1 VGVVLFFR
9 ALLAFLALPGA
20 VAFAVPLLLF
30 RSRTPAEGF
39 HPLGA
44 VVLGVGVVVLGW
56 CVRDFYVLGRGTLA
70 PWDPPRALVVRGL
83 YRYSRNP
90 MYVGVLCIV
99 TGWALGFQSI
109 GLAIYAICLVV
120 AFHVRVLVA
129 EEPFLART
137 HGQAWLDYKARV
149 PRWLWQAP

>member
-1 VGVVLFFR
+1 MLFVR
-9 ALLAFLALPGA
+9 ALAAFLALPGV
-20 VAFAVPLLLF
+20 VAFGVPLLVF
-30 RSRTPAEGF
+30 RSGPWPETF
-39 HPLGA
+39 HPMGA
-44 VVLGVGVVVLGW
+44 ALLAAGLMILGW

-99 TGWALGFQSI
+99 AGWAAGFRSTS
-109 GLAIYAICLVV
+109 LAIYALCLAV
-120 AFHVRVLVA
+120 AFQIRVIAA

-137 HGQAWLDYKARV
+137 HGAAWDEYKARV
-149 PRWLWQAP
+149 PRWVGRRL